1 MFHQTFQNHLN
12 KFEFEGKIALPAFR
26 NNKKKI
32 KCTLRVAL
40 FCLHF
45 MVEIIRVSHIKKY
58 LYIHTLWLCGK
69 TFSLFSFSFSI
80 IILFWTA
87 AATTRNWHKFMILFL
102 SMWSYF
108 MFFMQIFQKEFLPSH
123 FWKKKNKRWENRK
136 KTR

>member
-12 KFEFEGKIALPAFR
+12 KFEGKIALPAFR
-26 NNKKKI
+26 KEKKI

-58 LYIHTLWLCGK
+58 LYTLWLCGK
-69 TFSLFSFSFSI
+69 TFSFKHFFFSI

-87 AATTRNWHKFMILFL
+87 AATTRNWHKFMILF
-102 SMWSYF
+102 F
-108 MFFMQIFQKEFLPSH
+108 INVIIFYVFHADFTKGIFAVAFLEE
-123 FWKKKNKRWENRK
+123 NKRWEK
-136 KTR
+136 S